1 MRRMKRLIA
10 GFLCMVMLLSSVP
23 LEALAAETTDETQSI
38 ETLLES
44 VITNNSE
51 TEETVAETESTE
63 ATESE
68 TESTEVT
75 ESETEATEAT
85 ESETESTEATES
97 ETEST
102 EATESET
109 ESTEATESEIEA
121 TEEVGNGDD
130 EPRWLYY
137 VNADGYA
144 VIEGYTD
151 YEVTELSIPYTIDD
165 YYVVAIDEKAFVNN
179 IALSKMYI
187 HGNVQTIAANAF
199 DGLGVVLVGYNG
211 TTVMSYASQNGYD
224 FRLKSDQ
231 DYFTFKDIVIDFSY
245 VEGDRYSYVDAT
257 TVKMAMPEALQL
269 SVGDVFFLPKAYDDL
284 LGVYEVLSVE
294 VNDGYAVITVQDA
307 AYEDVLASLSI
318 SNEQLQADWSQAEW
332 EDGVEILEE
341 KWSSTAEGFIS
352 IGYEKELGKKKVS
365 WPGSDGSKVVG
376 ESGAKFFIEGSLNLK
391 ATANVD
397 IDIGWFSAD
406 VKDLSL
412 ILEPSV
418 NVKTGIKFDI
428 FDNEAVNTKTPIEM
442 VKPQDYTYKI
452 GSVPLVSASGVITV
466 KVAIYAKVSASGEVT
481 LSFGGSGE
489 LGFKWNNSKDKFEGV
504 NKWKWNTPTI
514 NGSVKL
520 EVGPCFAVE
529 LHCAV
534 LGKVVSLELFAGGVL
549 EAKATVNFGAGGSTD
564 VNTGQTSSTEL
575 GICADLDVDGKIS
588 LTLKLELE
596 LLKDIIKTGGSWEL
610 FCVKKDIW
618 EKHWELRSGFVG
630 FLDECT
636 YETTNTVQF
645 CTFTADQIA
654 SLEVMYNATF
664 PEPTIEEL
672 PDNKLLGWY
681 TDKNYTNQWDFEN
694 DKVTSDMTLYAKWEK
709 SNKTVVFVTQNE
721 EVGAADW
728 TAQYVPGSNI
738 SEPALKI
745 MHWRM
750 NGWYLDEELTDQW
763 DFTKDV
769 MPNEDLTLYGSW
781 TYDETYNPYSSS
793 SDKNYTISD
802 GKLYYNGHV
811 YQHVAS
817 YELFSA
823 ARADAESQGAY
834 LVTISSQEEME
845 AVLDYVQDDCAQETL
860 WLGINSTTDWKYWLN
875 GEKMTYWNG
884 SDPETSS
891 SQYNGIFYRADGTWD
906 TYDNGSTSHYIMEWG
921 DYEVDPGFA
930 EYASSSTDGSAHYST
945 SDDGESV
952 SVVGFAD
959 GEEVNISNIYD
970 GLLVTEIE
978 AYAFRNNT
986 SVKSITIPS
995 TVETIGEYAFA
1006 GCTSLEE
1013 IVIPA
1018 SVTSI
1023 GVNAFDGCTSLK
1035 KVILPDGITV
1045 LPEYIFRGC
1054 TSLEEILN
1062 TDDLTDISRYAFYGC
1077 TALNSFTA
1085 PSKLTTIGSNAFC
1098 GCTSL
1103 EKLVL
1108 NSDLVTIGSYAFSG
1122 CTKLSGS
1129 ITISENC
1136 TSIGYD
1142 AFYGCSSLEHVFLLC
1157 DESVIG
1163 GDAFAGVNAVFHGKT
1178 EDGIDTWCEENNKE
1192 YVSVDG
1198 TFRVHFYTTLSTN
1211 SSVEAGVKDE
1221 TLVDDVYLTTGDY
1234 ITEPTITMEGYVLEG
1249 WYVDSDFTTK
1259 WDFAR
1264 DKVEYEDITLY
1275 ANWVEET
1282 SVFTYYVE
1290 AGNAYISEY
1299 NGSDENVIIPST
1311 LGGCDVVGIAAG
1323 AFTSVDSVNSVAIPD
1338 SVSVIEA
1345 NAFSGCLN
1353 LYTITFPNGND
1364 NFSIVSGVLYSAD
1377 MTELI
1382 YAAEARTFTKFVVP
1396 DGVERIYGGA
1406 FKNHGNLTSVEIP
1419 ESVIEIGEAAFPT
1432 SSFLTIYGPDSECAA
1447 KIYAN
1452 DNGLGY
1458 NEYLVTF
1465 YDGDRVLFSSV
1476 ITTGELLIEYTDF
1489 ESEYATYAGWYRDSA
1504 CTDPWDFATDT
1515 MPAGNL
1521 SLYLK
1526 WDSDFAV
1533 EEGTDGLVITQYV
1546 GSNSAIVI
1554 PEEINGS
1561 VVAGIA
1567 ADAFVSTS
1575 DVPIASIT
1583 VPDCVITIAD
1593 NAISGDPAPTIIA
1606 DADSAAAVY
1615 AEAAGLA
1622 FEKRAYTISFEVN
1635 GGVEIAPM
1643 TLVPGE
1649 VPVLPTPVKSN
1660 NYFLGWYTTNFYTT
1674 QWAETDVMPAENIT
1688 LYARW
1693 QVINSQISNDFSF
1706 DVMEDGTA
1714 VITGYHGTKTALS
1727 IPSSINGYTVTAV
1740 GDFAFAENKT
1750 VLTIII
1756 PETVQSFG
1764 EFAFANSAIM
1774 TITGGNGVVSLGESC
1789 FSGASALRTPF
1800 IPAGV
1805 TEIPDYCFEYCN
1817 AFTDVIIPDNITAIG
1832 NYAFYGCN
1840 YLNSVEISETVTR
1853 IGTGAFAGC
1862 KNLATVDVP
1871 STLSGVDE
1879 AIFGSAE
1886 INYYA
1891 ASVLKILSVKQL
1903 TKASVQLSWNEIDN
1917 ADGYKLY
1924 RKQGT
1929 SGSYALI
1936 KTITGT
1942 STSNYSLTSGVT
1954 YYYKVVAYQETE
1966 AGTTILAESSE
1977 YMIRIARL
1985 STPSVSAIQVASSDS
2000 ATMTWASVVGAEG
2013 YEIWRA
2019 YELDGEYSLLKTVTG
2034 TETINSGLVGGR
2046 SYFYK
2051 VRAFYDDDGTT
2062 EYSAFSEVYQF
2073 TMPLLYVDV
2082 PENVTVRQTA
2092 SGTVLLEWDTVENAD
2107 GYNVYRKRGNGALAF
2122 VKTTLST
2129 STYNYNLV
2137 EGETYGYVVE
2147 AYSNTD
2153 KGTIIGQKSDVVS
2166 VTIASLATPYIKSVS
2181 QSAVKTALVNW
2192 TSISAADGY
2201 ELWRS
2206 RTEDGTY
2213 SLMKSVTGT
2222 ATSNY
2227 NLTVGGTYYYKVRAY
2242 VVSESG
2248 EYEYSSY
2255 SNAVPITILS
2265 VAKTRLKSVVQADAT
2280 SAKVTWAYMSGAKS
2294 YEVWRSVNDN
2304 EHFELIRTTS
2314 GTAIQ
2319 DRNLVDGQTYY
2330 YKVRAYDDSGDTIVY
2345 GEFSDELYLCIIG
2358 APVIATLEQNGSNSV
2373 FITWDKVNDAD
2384 GYELWRSTDG
2394 SNYSSVKSVVTAS
2407 TYNYSLTVGETYYY
2421 KVRAYKTV
2429 DGTKVYGNYSKAVA
2443 VKILGAPDVTSLLQ
2457 NGSNGVK
2464 LAWSG
2469 DDHADGYELWR
2480 SLTEDNG
2487 VFTKVKNVTGTSTTS
2502 FGLYE
2507 TVATYKLRSYATV
2520 NGKKVYGPFGDAMSI
2535 TILGTPTFKEGLQ
2548 ASTSSVSLVWNE
2560 VEGAT
2565 SYKVYRSSSPDSGFT
2580 LIKTVTGTE
2589 TKTYSLQSGNTYYF
2603 KLKAVMNE
2611 NGIAHEGAYSE
2622 AIEVYVSDIVA
2633 PYIKNCK
2640 QTSDGIT
2647 ITATINGTVD
2657 GIELWRAD
2665 DSGEYTQITDSTTN
2679 VVSDTTSY
2687 GGETYKY
2694 KIRSYVIADDVRV
2707 YSAFSSA
2714 IEFGSLATPTLVRA
2728 AQTDSSTVYLEW
2740 DLVEGATKYE
2750 VSRST
2755 DEGESY
2761 TTIGIFEGNS
2771 ATDSVITEGSYL
2783 YRIRACATEGSNTN
2797 YSYWSS
2803 GVTATV
2809 AVYSDDVYPETA
2821 HDYSNY
2827 LNQIFTY
2834 TKEGAE
2840 ALSLTFSSSSYT
2852 ESGYD
2857 YIYVLDGNGQCVAR
2871 LSGSIGGTT
2880 LVTAGD
2886 TFQLYFTTDGSG
2898 TNYGF
2903 SFDSIAEASLDDVTD
2918 AAYSWRIS
2926 GNKVYVDG
2934 SSDLSVFNNR
2944 SVFSHVTEVE
2954 VVSGTTSLS
2963 ASMLEGMT
2971 NITKVTLPDGLTSIG
2986 AEAFYG
2992 CTGITEINIP
3002 DSVTSIGNY
3011 AFYRCTSITDIDL
3024 PDGVTSIGNYAF
3036 YYCTG
3041 LKTIE
3046 LPKSLTNIG
3055 EYAFAGCTGITNLT
3069 IPDTVT
3075 NIDVRAFD
3083 SCTAL
3088 TSVYIP
3094 AELQSAS
3101 VYYNYNSSSHLAWGI
3116 FNGCTNLTNV
3126 TFEEGTDYIHGGLF
3140 AGSGLKTITIP
3151 DTVTGIGSYAFANC
3165 ENLENITLPAN
3176 LSTIGEYAFCYCTS
3190 IKNVS
3195 IPDTITDIGTGAYEN
3210 CTALTDVYI
3219 PAEVQAISIHYSY
3232 NTNSHKAWGI
3242 FNGCTKLTNVMF
3254 EEGTDYIH
3262 GGLFAGSGLK
3272 SLVIPDTVTGVGS
3285 YAFANCASLTTIT
3298 LPAQLSTIG
3307 EYAFCYSTSL
3317 KSITIP
3323 DAITEVGIGTFENCT
3338 ALTNVYLPAELQSA
3352 TVTYSYNT
3360 SSHKA
3365 WGIFNGC
3372 SNLTNVTFEEGT
3384 DYIHGGLFAGSGLK
3398 SITIP
3403 DTVTGIGSYAF
3414 ANCASLETVTM
3425 PASLT
3430 SIGDYGFS
3438 YCTSLKSFA
3447 LPEGI
3452 TSIGAYTFANC
3463 SQLTNVTFEGNA
3475 LTSLGTYGFANATG
3489 LESINLPDSITSI
3502 ADYAFYG
3509 CTNLKEAPL
3518 NENITSIGSYAFANC
3533 SALTEISLP
3542 TSLTTISARAFEN
3555 CTGLTDLFVPATF
3568 GSVST
3573 AYSSG
3578 KGVFNGCTALTN
3590 ITFEEGITKIPDG
3603 AFAGSGIREIAIPE
3617 TVTEIGSYAF
3627 SYCTKLRKMDL
3638 PEGLTTI
3645 NSYAFQYC
3653 SILKRFTLPSTVTT
3667 LGSYAFQYC
3676 YDLTSVTIPTGV
3688 DTINSYLFRNCTSLN
3703 TVVISGSVTT
3713 INDYAFY
3720 GCSSLKNITIPG
3732 TVTTISS
3739 NAFKGLV
3746 ATTAGPIGGGYDYE
3760 FGWTEAIPANAFRG
3774 TSNLTSVVIPEGIT
3788 TIGNNAF
3795 YESGL
3800 TTITL
3805 PDTVTTVGTYCF
3817 NNCDS
3822 LTEATWS
3829 AGATTI
3835 PERCF
3840 NDCDALTSV
3849 VIPEGVT
3856 TINTRAFYSCGAL
3869 KNVTMPSTV
3878 TSIASDAFQG
3888 IAATSAGPVGGEY
3901 DYQFAWTES
3910 IPANAFRGISSLTSA
3925 IIPEGITSIGGSAF
3939 YEAGLTSIVLPSS
3952 ATTVGTYCFNNCDS
3966 LTDVTWSANAAT
3978 VPERCFYDCD
3988 ALTSVVIPEGVTTI
4002 NARAFYSC
4010 DALKNVTMPSTV
4022 TSIASDTFQGI
4033 AATSAGPVGGEYDYQ
4048 FAWAESIPA
4057 NAFRGTSSLTS
4068 VIIPDGITTI
4078 GGSAFYESGLVS
4090 ISLPSSV
4097 TTVGTYC
4104 FNNCDSLTDVTWSA
4118 NATTVPER
4126 CFYDC
4131 DALTSVVIPEG
4142 VTSIGYRAFYGSG
4155 NLQNITVP
4163 GTITSIS
4170 DGAFNGVAVT
4180 TVGPIGGGYDYE
4192 FGWTE
4197 TIPSNAFREMSKLTS
4212 AVIPEGV
4219 NKLGSYAFYSSGL
4232 TSVSLPSTLLT
4243 ISDYSFYNCDG
4254 LTSIVIPEGTT
4265 TIGYRAFYGSNN
4277 LKNISM
4283 PGTVTSIS
4291 DGAFNGVAVTTV
4303 GPVGGGYDYEFGWT
4317 ETIPSNAFREM
4328 SKLTSVVIP
4337 EGITSIGSYAF
4348 YSSSLTSISLPS
4360 TLTAIT
4366 TYCFYNCDGLTS
4378 IVIPEGVTS
4387 IGYRAFY
4394 NSGNLAAITVPDT
4407 VTAIDSGAF
4416 SNCSSSLILYCAD
4429 DSYAATYADANG
4441 FTHQQP

>member
-10 GFLCMVMLLSSVP
+10 GFLCMVMLLSFVP

-38 ETLLES
+38 ETLLEP

-51 TEETVAETESTE
+51 TEETVAETETTE
-63 ATESE
+63 A
-68 TESTEVT
+68 T
-75 ESETEATEAT
+75 ESETEATEAA
-85 ESETESTEATES
+85 EGETEAAEATES
-97 ETEST
+97 ET
-102 EATESET
+102 
-109 ESTEATESEIEA
+109 EA

-130 EPRWLYY
+130 EPRWIYS
-137 VNADGYA
+137 VNAEGYA

-151 YEVTELSIPYTIDD
+151 YKVTELAIPYTIDD

-179 IALSKMYI
+179 TALSKMYI
-187 HGNVQTIAANAF
+187 HGNVQSIASNAF
-199 DGLGVVLVGYNG
+199 DGLGIVLIGYNG

-245 VEGDRYSYVDAT
+245 VEGNRYSYVDAN

-294 VNDGYAVITVQDA
+294 VNDGYAFISVQDA

-376 ESGAKFFIEGSLNLK
+376 ESGAKFFIEGSFNLK

-397 IDIGWFSAD
+397 IDMGWFSAD

-428 FDNEAVNTKTPIEM
+428 IDNKDVNTKTPIEM

-481 LSFGGSGE
+481 ISFGGSGE
-489 LGFKWNNSKDKFEGV
+489 LGFKWNTSKDKFEGV

-549 EAKATVNFGAGGSTD
+549 EAKATINFGAGGSTD

-610 FCVKKDIW
+610 FCFKKDIW
-618 EKHWELRSGFVG
+618 EKHWELRNGFVG

-721 EVGAADW
+721 EVGATDW

-738 SEPALKI
+738 NEPALKI
-745 MHWRM
+745 KHWRM
-750 NGWYLDEELTDQW
+750 NGWYLDEELTDRW
-763 DFTKDV
+763 EFTKDV
-769 MPNEDLTLYGSW
+769 MPNKDLTLYGSW
-781 TYDETYNPYSSS
+781 TYDETYDPYASS

-834 LVTISSQEEME
+834 LVTISSQEEMD
-845 AVLDYVQDDCAQETL
+845 AVLDYVQADCAQDTL

-875 GEKMTYWNG
+875 GEKMSYWNSD
-884 SDPETSS
+884 SDPKTSS
-891 SQYNGIFYRADGTWD
+891 SQYNGIFYRANGAWD

-921 DYEVDPGFA
+921 DYDVDPGFA
-930 EYASSSTDGSAHYST
+930 AYASSSTDGSAHYST

-1013 IVIPA
+1013 IIIPA
-1018 SVTSI
+1018 SVTNI

-1054 TSLEEILN
+1054 TSLVEILN
-1062 TDDLTDISRYAFYGC
+1062 AEDLTEIGRYAFYGC
-1077 TALNSFTA
+1077 TSLTTFTA
-1085 PSKLTTIGSNAFC
+1085 PSKLETIGSDAFN

-1108 NSDLVTIGSYAFSG
+1108 NSEITTIDSYAFSG

-1136 TSIGYD
+1136 TSVGYD
-1142 AFYGCSSLEHVFLLC
+1142 AFYGCSSLNHVFLLC
-1157 DESVIG
+1157 DESAIG
-1163 GDAFAGVNAVFHGKT
+1163 SDAFYGVNAVFHGKT
-1178 EDGIDTWCEENNKE
+1178 EDGIDTWCKENNKE
-1192 YVSVDG
+1192 FVSVDG
-1198 TFRVHFYTTLSTN
+1198 TFRVHFYTTLRSN
-1211 SSVEAGVKDE
+1211 SSVDPEIKDE
-1221 TLVDDVYLTTGDY
+1221 TLVDDVYLTTGTY
-1234 ITEPTITMEGYVLEG
+1234 ITEPTITMDGYVLEG
-1249 WYVDSDFTTK
+1249 WYTDPDFTTK

-1264 DKVEYEDITLY
+1264 DKVEYVDITLY
-1275 ANWVEET
+1275 ANWVEE
-1282 SVFTYYVE
+1282 SAVFTYYVE

-1299 NGSDENVIIPST
+1299 NGTDENVIIPST

-1323 AFTSVDSVNSVAIPD
+1323 AFTSVDSVKSVAIPA

-1345 NAFSGCLN
+1345 NAFSDCLN
-1353 LYTITFPNGND
+1353 LYTITFPSGNA
-1364 NFSIVSGVLYSAD
+1364 NFCLVNGVLYSAD

-1382 YAAEARTFTKFVVP
+1382 YAAEARTFTKYVVP
-1396 DGVERIYGGA
+1396 DGVERIYSGA

-1419 ESVIEIGEAAFPT
+1419 ESVVEIGEAAFPT
-1432 SSFLTIYGPDSECAA
+1432 SSFLTIYGPDADCAA
-1447 KIYAN
+1447 KTYAD

-1458 NEYLVTF
+1458 NEYIVTF
-1465 YDGDRVLFSSV
+1465 YDGDKALFSSV
-1476 ITTGELLIEYTDF
+1476 ITTGDLLIEYTGF

-1504 CTDPWDFATDT
+1504 CTEPWDFATDT

-1533 EEGTDGLVITQYV
+1533 EEGTDGLIITQYV
-1546 GSNSAIVI
+1546 GANSAIVI

-1567 ADAFVSTS
+1567 ANAFVSTS
-1575 DVPIASIT
+1575 DAPIVSISI
-1583 VPDCVITIAD
+1583 PDCVITIAD
-1593 NAISGDPAPTIIA
+1593 NAISGNPAPTIIA

-1622 FEKRAYTISFEVN
+1622 FEKRAYTIFFDVN
-1635 GGVEIAPM
+1635 GGVEIAAM
-1643 TLVPGE
+1643 SLVPGE
-1649 VPVLPTPVKSN
+1649 LPILPTPVKSN

-1674 QWAETDVMPAENIT
+1674 KWAETDVMPAENIT

-1706 DVMEDGTA
+1706 DVMEDETV

-1727 IPSSINGYTVTAV
+1727 IPSSINGYTVTAI
-1740 GDFAFAENKT
+1740 GDFAFAENET
-1750 VLTIII
+1750 VLTITI
-1756 PETVQSFG
+1756 PETVQSIG

-1774 TITGGNGVVSLGESC
+1774 TISGGNGVVSLGESC
-1789 FSGASALRTPF
+1789 FSGASALKTPF
-1800 IPAGV
+1800 IPSGV

-1817 AFTDVIIPDNITAIG
+1817 SFIDVIIPDNIVAVG
-1832 NYAFYGCN
+1832 DYSFYGCN
-1840 YLNSVEISETVTR
+1840 YLDSVEISESVTQ
-1853 IGTGAFAGC
+1853 IGLGAFAGC
-1862 KNLATVDVP
+1862 KNLATVDLP
-1871 STLSGVDE
+1871 STLSGIDE

-1886 INYYA
+1886 ISYYA
-1891 ASVLKILSVKQL
+1891 ASILKLLSVKQL

-1929 SGSYALI
+1929 SGNYALI

-1985 STPSVSAIQVASSDS
+1985 STPSVSAVQVASSDS
-2000 ATMTWASVVGAEG
+2000 ATMTWSSVVGAEG
-2013 YEIWRA
+2013 FEIWRA

-2073 TMPLLYVDV
+2073 TMPLLYVDI

-2107 GYNVYRKRGNGALAF
+2107 GYNVYRKRGNGTLAF

-2153 KGTIIGQKSDVVS
+2153 KGTITGQRSDVVS

-2319 DRNLVDGQTYY
+2319 DRNLIDGQTYY
-2330 YKVRAYDDSGDTIVY
+2330 YKVRAYDDSGETIVY

-2407 TYNYSLTVGETYYY
+2407 TYNYSLAVGETYFY

-2535 TILGTPTFKEGLQ
+2535 TILGTPTFKEALQ

-2611 NGIAHEGAYSE
+2611 NGVAREGAYSE
-2622 AIEVYVSDIVA
+2622 AIAVYVSDIVA

-2665 DSGEYTQITDSTTN
+2665 DSGEYTLITDSTTN

-2687 GGETYKY
+2687 SGETYKY
-2694 KIRSYVIADDVRV
+2694 KIRSYVIVDDARV

-2714 IEFGSLATPTLVRA
+2714 IEFGSLATPTLARA
-2728 AQTDSSTVYLEW
+2728 AQTDSNTVYLEW
-2740 DLVEGATKYE
+2740 NLVEGATQYE
-2750 VSRST
+2750 VSRSA
-2755 DEGESY
+2755 DGGESY
-2761 TTIGIFEGNS
+2761 TTIGMFNGEF
-2771 ATDSVITEGSYL
+2771 ATDTVNTEGTYL
-2783 YRIRACATEGSNTN
+2783 YRIRACAIEGSNTN

-2809 AVYSDDVYPETA
+2809 AVYSGDVYPETA
-2821 HDYSNY
+2821 HNYSNY
-2827 LNQIFTY
+2827 QNQIYTY

-2840 ALSLTFSSSSYT
+2840 ALTLTFSSSSYT

-2903 SFDSIAEASLDDVTD
+2903 SFDSITEASLDDVTE
-2918 AAYSWRIS
+2918 AAYTWRIS

-2934 SSDLSVFNNR
+2934 SSDLSVLNNR
-2944 SVFSHVTEVE
+2944 SVFSHLTEVE
-2954 VVSGTTSLS
+2954 VVAGTTTLAAS
-2963 ASMLEGMT
+2963 ALEGMT
-2971 NITKVTLPDGLTSIG
+2971 NITKVTLPEGLTTIG
-2986 AEAFYG
+2986 DEAFLG
-2992 CTGITEINIP
+2992 CSGITEIDLP
-3002 DSVTSIGNY
+3002 DSVTSIGTYAFCGTGLRDIAVPAGLDRISNY
-3011 AFYRCTSITDIDL
+3011 AYCNCKNLTKIEIPANIKAIYPNAFNGCSNLSEVTFNEGLEVIGYSAFSGTGIEEVVIPKSVWMMNFNYYSNEEETSAYYSTSSNASAFYNSKLKKATFTEGETHISRYAFHNCSQLTEVVIPDTVTTIENNAFYGTGLRDIVVPAGLDRI
-3024 PDGVTSIGNYAF
+3024 SNYAYGNCKNLTRIEIPANIKAIYPNAFNGCSNLSEVTFNEGLEVIGYSAFSGTIIEEVVIPKSVWQMSFDKYSNEEETSAYYSTSSNASAF
-3036 YYCTG
+3036 YNSQLRKVTFTEGETRINFYDFFNCSLLKEVVIPDTVHTIQGYAFAGCSG
-3041 LKTIE
+3041 LTEFNI
-3046 LPKSLTNIG
+3046 PASLTNIG
-3055 EYAFAGCTGITNLT
+3055 E
-3069 IPDTVT
+3069 
-3075 NIDVRAFD
+3075 RAF
-3083 SCTAL
+3083 
-3088 TSVYIP
+3088 
-3094 AELQSAS
+3094 Q
-3101 VYYNYNSSSHLAWGI
+3101 
-3116 FNGCTNLTNV
+3116 
-3126 TFEEGTDYIHGGLF
+3126 
-3140 AGSGLKTITIP
+3140 
-3151 DTVTGIGSYAFANC
+3151 
-3165 ENLENITLPAN
+3165 
-3176 LSTIGEYAFCYCTS
+3176 
-3190 IKNVS
+3190 
-3195 IPDTITDIGTGAYEN
+3195 
-3210 CTALTDVYI
+3210 
-3219 PAEVQAISIHYSY
+3219 
-3232 NTNSHKAWGI
+3232 
-3242 FNGCTKLTNVMF
+3242 
-3254 EEGTDYIH
+3254 
-3262 GGLFAGSGLK
+3262 
-3272 SLVIPDTVTGVGS
+3272 
-3285 YAFANCASLTTIT
+3285 
-3298 LPAQLSTIG
+3298 
-3307 EYAFCYSTSL
+3307 
-3317 KSITIP
+3317 
-3323 DAITEVGIGTFENCT
+3323 
-3338 ALTNVYLPAELQSA
+3338 
-3352 TVTYSYNT
+3352 
-3360 SSHKA
+3360 
-3365 WGIFNGC
+3365 
-3372 SNLTNVTFEEGT
+3372 
-3384 DYIHGGLFAGSGLK
+3384 
-3398 SITIP
+3398 
-3403 DTVTGIGSYAF
+3403 
-3414 ANCASLETVTM
+3414 
-3425 PASLT
+3425 
-3430 SIGDYGFS
+3430 
-3438 YCTSLKSFA
+3438 
-3447 LPEGI
+3447 
-3452 TSIGAYTFANC
+3452 
-3463 SQLTNVTFEGNA
+3463 
-3475 LTSLGTYGFANATG
+3475 
-3489 LESINLPDSITSI
+3489 
-3502 ADYAFYG
+3502 
-3509 CTNLKEAPL
+3509 
-3518 NENITSIGSYAFANC
+3518 
-3533 SALTEISLP
+3533 
-3542 TSLTTISARAFEN
+3542 N
-3555 CTGLTDLFVPATF
+3555 CTGLTDLTVPANF
-3568 GSVST
+3568 GDVT
-3573 AYSSG
+3573 LAYSSG

-3667 LGSYAFQYC
+3667 LGSYAFQHC
-3676 YDLTSVTIPTGV
+3676 YDLTSVTIPIGV
-3688 DTINSYLFRNCTSLN
+3688 DTINSHLFRNCTSLN

-3774 TSNLTSVVIPEGIT
+3774 TSNLTSIVIPESIT

-3800 TTITL
+3800 TSITL
-3805 PDTVTTVGTYCF
+3805 PDNVTTVGTYCF

-3822 LTEATWS
+3822 LTDVAWS
-3829 AGATTI
+3829 ANAATI

-3840 NDCDALTSV
+3840 YDCDALMGL

-3856 TINTRAFYSCGAL
+3856 TINARAFYSCGAL

-3901 DYQFAWTES
+3901 DYQFAWSES
-3910 IPANAFRGISSLTSA
+3910 IPANAFRGISSLTS
-3925 IIPEGITSIGGSAF
+3925 
-3939 YEAGLTSIVLPSS
+3939 
-3952 ATTVGTYCFNNCDS
+3952 
-3966 LTDVTWSANAAT
+3966 
-3978 VPERCFYDCD
+3978 
-3988 ALTSVVIPEGVTTI
+3988 VV
-4002 NARAFYSC
+4002 
-4010 DALKNVTMPSTV
+4010 
-4022 TSIASDTFQGI
+4022 
-4033 AATSAGPVGGEYDYQ
+4033 
-4048 FAWAESIPA
+4048 
-4057 NAFRGTSSLTS
+4057 
-4068 VIIPDGITTI
+4068 IPDGITTI
-4078 GGSAFYESGLVS
+4078 GGSAFYESGLTS
-4090 ISLPSSV
+4090 IGLPSSV

-4104 FNNCDSLTDVTWSA
+4104 FNNCDSLTDVAWSA
-4118 NATTVPER
+4118 NATTIPER
-4126 CFYDC
+4126 CFNDC
-4131 DALTSVVIPEG
+4131 DALTSIVIPEG

-4232 TSVSLPSTLLT
+4232 SSVSLPSTLLT
-4243 ISDYSFYNCDG
+4243 ISDYSFYDCDG

-4328 SKLTSVVIP
+4328 RKLTSVVIP

-4348 YSSSLTSISLPS
+4348 YSSSLTSVSLPS

-4366 TYCFYNCDGLTS
+4366 TYCFYDCDGLTS

-4416 SNCSSSLILYCAD
+4416 SNCSSSLILYCSD

>member
-1 MRRMKRLIA
+1 MRRMKRLIT

-51 TEETVAETESTE
+51 TEETVAETETTE
-63 ATESE
+63 A
-68 TESTEVT
+68 T

-85 ESETESTEATES
+85 EGEPEAAEATESETETTEATEATES
-97 ETEST
+97 ET
-102 EATESET
+102 
-109 ESTEATESEIEA
+109 EA

-130 EPRWLYY
+130 EPRWIYS
-137 VNADGYA
+137 VNAEGYA

-179 IALSKMYI
+179 TALSKMYI
-187 HGNVQTIAANAF
+187 HGNVQSIASNAF
-199 DGLGVVLVGYNG
+199 DGLGIVLVGYNG

-231 DYFTFKDIVIDFSY
+231 DYFTFTDKVIDFSY
-245 VEGDRYSYVDAT
+245 TEGNRYSYVDAN

-294 VNDGYAVITVQDA
+294 VNDGYAVIAVQDA

-341 KWSSTAEGFIS
+341 KWSSSAEGSIN
-352 IGYEKELGKKKVS
+352 IGYKKELGKKKVS
-365 WPGSDGSKVVG
+365 WPGRDGNKMFG
-376 ESGAKFFIEGSLNLK
+376 ESGATFFIEGSFAVK

-397 IDIGWFSAD
+397 IDIGLFSTE

-412 ILEPSV
+412 MLEPSV

-428 FDNEAVNTKTPIEM
+428 IDNKDVNTKTPIEM

-481 LSFGGSGE
+481 ISFGGSGE
-489 LGFKWNNSKDKFEGV
+489 LGFKWNTSKDKFEGV
-504 NKWKWNTPTI
+504 NKWKWNAPTI

-534 LGKVVSLELFAGGVL
+534 LGKVVSLEVFAGGVL
-549 EAKATVNFGAGGSTD
+549 EAKATINFGAGGSTD

-575 GICADLDVDGKIS
+575 GICADIDLDGKIS

-596 LLKDIIKTGGSWEL
+596 LLKKIVGKKGSVYSEAGFSWEL
-610 FCVKKDIW
+610 FSAKKDIW

-681 TDKNYTNQWDFEN
+681 TDKNYTDQWDFEH

-769 MPNEDLTLYGSW
+769 MPNKDLTLYGSW
-781 TYDETYNPYSSS
+781 TYDETYNPYAS

-802 GKLYYNGHV
+802 GKLYYNGHI

-875 GEKMTYWNG
+875 GEKMSYWNSD
-884 SDPETSS
+884 SDPKTSS
-891 SQYNGIFYRADGTWD
+891 SQYNGIFYRANGTWD
-906 TYDNGSTSHYIMEWG
+906 TYDNSSTSHYIMEWG
-921 DYEVDPGFA
+921 DYDVDPGFA
-930 EYASSSTDGSAHYST
+930 AYASSSTDGSAHYST

-952 SVVGFAD
+952 SVVGFAN
-959 GEEVNISNIYD
+959 GEEVIISNIYD

-1013 IVIPA
+1013 IIIPA
-1018 SVTSI
+1018 SVTNI

-1054 TSLEEILN
+1054 TSLVEILN
-1062 TDDLTDISRYAFYGC
+1062 AEDLTEIGRYAFYGC
-1077 TALNSFTA
+1077 TSLTA
-1085 PSKLTTIGSNAFC
+1085 FNAPRKLDTIGSNAFC

-1108 NSDLVTIGSYAFSG
+1108 NSEITTIGSNAFSG

-1136 TSIGYD
+1136 TSVGYD
-1142 AFYGCSSLEHVFLLC
+1142 AFYGCSSLNHVFLLC
-1157 DESVIG
+1157 DESAIG
-1163 GDAFAGVNAVFHGKT
+1163 SDAFYGVNAIFHGKA

-1192 YVSVDG
+1192 FVSVDG
-1198 TFRVHFYTTLSTN
+1198 TFRVHFYTTLRSN
-1211 SSVEAGVKDE
+1211 SSVDPEIKDE
-1221 TLVDDVYLTTGDY
+1221 TLVDDVYLTTGTY
-1234 ITEPTITMEGYVLEG
+1234 ITEPTITMDGYVLEG
-1249 WYVDSDFTTK
+1249 WYTDPDFTTK

-1264 DKVEYEDITLY
+1264 DKVEYVDITLY
-1275 ANWVEET
+1275 ANWVEE
-1282 SVFTYYVE
+1282 SAVFTYYVE

-1299 NGSDENVIIPST
+1299 NGTDENVIIPST

-1323 AFTSVDSVNSVAIPD
+1323 AFTSVDSVKSVAVPA

-1345 NAFSGCLN
+1345 NAFNDCLN
-1353 LYTITFPNGND
+1353 LYTITFPNGNA
-1364 NFSIVSGVLYSAD
+1364 NYCIVNGVLYSAD

-1382 YAAEARTFTKFVVP
+1382 YAAEARTFTKYVVP
-1396 DGVERIYGGA
+1396 DGVERIYSGA

-1419 ESVIEIGEAAFPT
+1419 ESVVEIGEAAFPT
-1432 SSFLTIYGPDSECAA
+1432 SSFLTIFGPDADCAA
-1447 KIYAN
+1447 KTYAD

-1458 NEYLVTF
+1458 NEYIVTF
-1465 YDGDRVLFSSV
+1465 YDGDKVLFSSV
-1476 ITTGELLIEYTDF
+1476 IATGDLLIEYTGF

-1504 CTDPWDFATDT
+1504 CTEPWNFAADT

-1521 SLYLK
+1521 CLYLK

-1533 EEGTDGLVITQYV
+1533 EEGTDGLIITQYV
-1546 GSNSAIVI
+1546 GANSAIII

-1567 ADAFVSTS
+1567 ANAFVSTS
-1575 DVPIASIT
+1575 DAPIVSISI
-1583 VPDCVITIAD
+1583 PDCVITIAD

-1622 FEKRAYTISFEVN
+1622 FEKRAYTISFDVN
-1635 GGVEIAPM
+1635 GGLEIAAM
-1643 TLVPGE
+1643 SLVPGE
-1649 VPVLPTPVKSN
+1649 LPILPTPVKSN

-1674 QWAETDVMPAENIT
+1674 KWAETDVMPAENIT

-1706 DVMEDGTA
+1706 DVMEDETV
-1714 VITGYHGTKTALS
+1714 VITGYHGTKTVLS
-1727 IPSSINGYTVTAV
+1727 IPSSINGYTVTAI
-1740 GDFAFAENKT
+1740 GNFAFAENET

-1756 PETVQSFG
+1756 PETVHTVG

-1774 TITGGNGVVSLGESC
+1774 TISGGNGVVSLGESC
-1789 FSGASALRTPF
+1789 FSGASALKTPF
-1800 IPAGV
+1800 IPSGV

-1817 AFTDVIIPDNITAIG
+1817 AFIDVIIPDNIVTIG
-1832 NYAFYGCN
+1832 DYAFYGCN
-1840 YLNSVEISETVTR
+1840 YLNSVEISESVAQ

-1871 STLSGVDE
+1871 STLSGIDE

-1886 INYYA
+1886 ISYYA
-1891 ASVLKILSVKQL
+1891 ASILKLLSVKQL

-1929 SGSYALI
+1929 SGNYALI

-1954 YYYKVVAYQETE
+1954 YYYKVVAYEETE
-1966 AGTTILAESSE
+1966 TGTSILAESSE

-1985 STPSVSAIQVASSDS
+1985 STPSVSNILVASSDS
-2000 ATMTWASVVGAEG
+2000 ATMTWSSVVGAEG
-2013 YEIWRA
+2013 FEIWRA

-2051 VRAFYDDDGTT
+2051 VRAFYDDGAT
-2062 EYSAFSEVYQF
+2062 EYSAFSDVYQF

-2082 PENVTVRQTA
+2082 PANVTVRQTA
-2092 SGTVLLEWDTVENAD
+2092 SGTVLLEWDTVESAD
-2107 GYNVYRKRGNGALAF
+2107 GYNVYRKRGNGTLAF

-2153 KGTIIGQKSDVVS
+2153 KGSITGQKSDVVS

-2265 VAKTRLKSVVQADAT
+2265 VAKARIKSVVQADAT

-2304 EHFELIRTTS
+2304 EHFELLRTTT

-2319 DRNLVDGQTYY
+2319 DRNLIDGQTYY

-2429 DGTKVYGNYSKAVA
+2429 DGTKVYGNYSKALA
-2443 VKILGAPDVTSLLQ
+2443 VKILGDPDVTSLLQ

-2464 LAWSG
+2464 LVWSR

-2565 SYKVYRSSSPDSGFT
+2565 SYKVYRSSSPDSGFA

-2611 NGIAHEGAYSE
+2611 NGVAHEGAYSE
-2622 AIEVYVSDIVA
+2622 AIAVYVSDIVA

-2665 DSGEYTQITDSTTN
+2665 DSGEYTQITDATTN
-2679 VVSDTTSY
+2679 VISDTTSY

-2694 KIRSYVIADDVRV
+2694 KIHSYVVVDDVRV

-2714 IEFGSLATPTLVRA
+2714 IEFSSLATPTLVRA
-2728 AQTDSSTVYLEW
+2728 AQTDSSTVYLKW

-2771 ATDSVITEGSYL
+2771 ATDSVNTEGSYL

-2797 YSYWSS
+2797 CSYWSS

-2821 HDYSNY
+2821 HNYSNY
-2827 LNQIFTY
+2827 QNQIYTY

-2903 SFDSIAEASLDDVTD
+2903 SFDSITEASLEDVTEPI
-2918 AAYSWRIS
+2918 YSWYIS
-2926 GNKVYVDG
+2926 GNKICVDA
-2934 SSDLSVFNNR
+2934 SSDFSVFNGR
-2944 SVFSHVTEVE
+2944 SVFSHLTEVE
-2954 VVSGTTSLS
+2954 VAAGTTSLA

-2971 NITKVTLPDGLTSIG
+2971 NITKVTLPEGLTSIS
-2986 AEAFYG
+2986 AEAFRG

-3002 DSVTSIGNY
+3002 DTVTSIGNY
-3011 AFYRCTSITDIDL
+3011 AFY
-3024 PDGVTSIGNYAF
+3024 
-3036 YYCTG
+3036 
-3041 LKTIE
+3041 
-3046 LPKSLTNIG
+3046 
-3055 EYAFAGCTGITNLT
+3055 GCTGITE
-3069 IPDTVT
+3069 
-3075 NIDVRAFD
+3075 ID
-3083 SCTAL
+3083 
-3088 TSVYIP
+3088 
-3094 AELQSAS
+3094 
-3101 VYYNYNSSSHLAWGI
+3101 
-3116 FNGCTNLTNV
+3116 
-3126 TFEEGTDYIHGGLF
+3126 
-3140 AGSGLKTITIP
+3140 
-3151 DTVTGIGSYAFANC
+3151 
-3165 ENLENITLPAN
+3165 
-3176 LSTIGEYAFCYCTS
+3176 
-3190 IKNVS
+3190 
-3195 IPDTITDIGTGAYEN
+3195 
-3210 CTALTDVYI
+3210 
-3219 PAEVQAISIHYSY
+3219 
-3232 NTNSHKAWGI
+3232 
-3242 FNGCTKLTNVMF
+3242 
-3254 EEGTDYIH
+3254 
-3262 GGLFAGSGLK
+3262 
-3272 SLVIPDTVTGVGS
+3272 
-3285 YAFANCASLTTIT
+3285 
-3298 LPAQLSTIG
+3298 
-3307 EYAFCYSTSL
+3307 
-3317 KSITIP
+3317 
-3323 DAITEVGIGTFENCT
+3323 
-3338 ALTNVYLPAELQSA
+3338 
-3352 TVTYSYNT
+3352 
-3360 SSHKA
+3360 
-3365 WGIFNGC
+3365 
-3372 SNLTNVTFEEGT
+3372 
-3384 DYIHGGLFAGSGLK
+3384 
-3398 SITIP
+3398 
-3403 DTVTGIGSYAF
+3403 
-3414 ANCASLETVTM
+3414 
-3425 PASLT
+3425 
-3430 SIGDYGFS
+3430 
-3438 YCTSLKSFA
+3438 
-3447 LPEGI
+3447 
-3452 TSIGAYTFANC
+3452 
-3463 SQLTNVTFEGNA
+3463 
-3475 LTSLGTYGFANATG
+3475 
-3489 LESINLPDSITSI
+3489 LPDSITSI
-3502 ADYAFYG
+3502 GTYAFYG
-3509 CTNLKEAPL
+3509 TGLRDIVVPAGLDRISNYAYGNCKNLTRIEIPANIKAIYPNAFNGCSNLREVTF
-3518 NENITSIGSYAFANC
+3518 NEGLEVIGYSAFSGTGIEEVVIPKSVWMMSFDKYSNEEETSAHYSTSSNASAFYNSKLKKATFTEGETRISWYAFHNCSLLTEVVIPDTVTTIEINAFYGTGLRDIVVPAGLDRISNYAYGNCKNLTKIEIPANIKAIYPNAFNGCSNLSEVTFNEGLEVIGYSAFSGTIIEEVVIPKSVWQMSFDKYSNEEETSAYYSTSSNASAFYNSKLKKATFTEGEITIGLYSFYNCSLLTDVVIPDSVTTIRGYAFAGC
-3533 SALTEISLP
+3533 SGMTEFNIP
-3542 TSLTTISARAFEN
+3542 ASLTNIEDRAFQN
-3555 CTGLTDLFVPATF
+3555 CTGLTDLTVPANF
-3568 GSVST
+3568 GDVT
-3573 AYSSG
+3573 LAYSSG

-3774 TSNLTSVVIPEGIT
+3774 TSNLTSVVIPESIT

-3800 TTITL
+3800 TSITL
-3805 PDTVTTVGTYCF
+3805 PD
-3817 NNCDS
+3817 N
-3822 LTEATWS
+3822 
-3829 AGATTI
+3829 
-3835 PERCF
+3835 
-3840 NDCDALTSV
+3840 
-3849 VIPEGVT
+3849 
-3856 TINTRAFYSCGAL
+3856 
-3869 KNVTMPSTV
+3869 
-3878 TSIASDAFQG
+3878 
-3888 IAATSAGPVGGEY
+3888 
-3901 DYQFAWTES
+3901 
-3910 IPANAFRGISSLTSA
+3910 
-3925 IIPEGITSIGGSAF
+3925 
-3939 YEAGLTSIVLPSS
+3939 
-3952 ATTVGTYCFNNCDS
+3952 
-3966 LTDVTWSANAAT
+3966 
-3978 VPERCFYDCD
+3978 
-3988 ALTSVVIPEGVTTI
+3988 
-4002 NARAFYSC
+4002 
-4010 DALKNVTMPSTV
+4010 
-4022 TSIASDTFQGI
+4022 
-4033 AATSAGPVGGEYDYQ
+4033 
-4048 FAWAESIPA
+4048 
-4057 NAFRGTSSLTS
+4057 
-4068 VIIPDGITTI
+4068 
-4078 GGSAFYESGLVS
+4078 
-4090 ISLPSSV
+4090 V

-4126 CFYDC
+4126 CFYNC
-4131 DALTSVVIPEG
+4131 DGLTSIVIPEG
-4142 VTSIGYRAFYGSG
+4142 TTTIGYRAFYGSS
-4155 NLQNITVP
+4155 NLKNISMPVTV
-4163 GTITSIS
+4163 TSIS

-4180 TVGPIGGGYDYE
+4180 TVGPVGGGYDYE

-4212 AVIPEGV
+4212 AVIPDGV

-4277 LKNISM
+4277 LKSISM
-4283 PGTVTSIS
+4283 PVTVTSIS

-4348 YSSSLTSISLPS
+4348 YSSSLTSVSLPS

-4378 IVIPEGVTS
+4378 VVIPEGVTS

-4416 SNCSSSLILYCAD
+4416 SNCSSSLILYCSD

-4441 FTHQQP
+4441 FTHEQP